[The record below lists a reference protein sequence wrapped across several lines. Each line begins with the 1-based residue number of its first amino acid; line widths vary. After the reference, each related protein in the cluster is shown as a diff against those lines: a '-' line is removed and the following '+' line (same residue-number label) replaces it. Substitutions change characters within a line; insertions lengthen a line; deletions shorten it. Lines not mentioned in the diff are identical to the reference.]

1 MVEDQRQKITDE
13 WIKNQ
18 LVDKRRYLLLY
29 FLILSSILIII
40 SIFLISSSND
50 TFLIVLSIGVLVF
63 FVPTIIYDCFFYL
76 YVIQGKHFYII
87 EDTLEDIKY
96 DVIAFG
102 ARENGFDSA
111 LKHRLT
117 FKKIKKVFVSAKSRN
132 YKIGDTFFIVIPM
145 WIIKNPI
152 ALYNTKCYSYKSN

>member
-1 MVEDQRQKITDE
+1 MVEDQRQLITDD
-13 WIKNQ
+13 WIKKQ
-18 LVDKRRYLLLY
+18 LTDKRKNLLICLLL
-29 FLILSSILIII
+29 LSSILVIV
-40 SIFLISSSND
+40 SIFLISDTND
-50 TFLIVLSIGVLVF
+50 AVSIIIGAAVLVIF
-63 FVPTIIYDCFFYL
+63 IPIALYDLIFYL
-76 YVIQGKHFYII
+76 YVIQRKHFYII
-87 EDTLEDIKY
+87 EDTLENIKY

-132 YKIGDTFFIVIPM
+132 YKIGDTFYIVIPM

-152 ALYNTKCYSYKSN
+152 ALYNTEYYSYRST

>member
-1 MVEDQRQKITDE
+1 MVEDQRQKISDE

-40 SIFLISSSND
+40 SIFIISSSND
-50 TFLIVLSIGVLVF
+50 NFLIILSIGVLGF
-63 FVPTIIYDCFFYL
+63 FVPMIIYDCFFYL

-87 EDTLEDIKY
+87 EDILENIKY

-111 LKHRLT
+111 LKHRLS
-117 FKKIKKVFVSAKSRN
+117 FEKVKNVYVCAQNRN
-132 YKIGDTFFIVIPM
+132 YKIGDTFYIVIPI
-145 WIIKNPI
+145 WIIKKPI
-152 ALYNTKCYSYKSN
+152 ALYNTKCYFYKDN